1 MAKMGSSGQSF
12 IRRHKATLQTIA
24 LIVILGLPFVL
35 YVFAQAGQ
43 AVLVTALLAL
53 MALVMVVIV
62 IIT

>member
-1 MAKMGSSGQSF
+1 MVQLGSNEQSF
-12 IRRHKATLQTIA
+12 IKRHKATLQTIA

-43 AVLVTALLAL
+43 VVLVTALLAL